1 MDERSLLRVVEFYLV
16 LLSPRCLSS
25 SFSLAHVQ
33 LQPLL
38 KINTETHQYEPTA
51 GPLCS
56 VLMYVHT
63 LPIRY
68 HPQLFSSSE
77 PGRRNEASS
86 RVRKL
91 EIVLTALVYF
101 RTDTLSTRHVARDL
115 WTYRKLTNIY
125 LKNIYRRSMTDM
137 FCLKRATMPRSAS
150 MKPCLR

>member
-1 MDERSLLRVVEFYLV
+1 MFKQLFLV
-16 LLSPRCLSS
+16 GACASAATAEDKYRDPSVRTDSGS
-25 SFSLAHVQ
+25 IVFSVDVS
-33 LQPLL
+33 
-38 KINTETHQYEPTA
+38 T
-51 GPLCS
+51 
-56 VLMYVHT
+56 HT

-91 EIVLTALVYF
+91 EIELTALVYF

-115 WTYRKLTNIY
+115 WTYRKLQISIEKIY
-125 LKNIYRRSMTDM
+125 LPIIYSMTDM

-150 MKPCLR
+150 MKP